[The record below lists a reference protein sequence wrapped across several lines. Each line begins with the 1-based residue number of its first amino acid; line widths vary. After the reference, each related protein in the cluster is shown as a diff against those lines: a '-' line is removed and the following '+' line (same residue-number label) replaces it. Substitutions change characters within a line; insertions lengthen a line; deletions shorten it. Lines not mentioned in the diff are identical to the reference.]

1 MMAEQDYSENL
12 ESVQSRAVDDIQI
25 NALLEEPLYNEHLRP
40 DMESGEVFLAMRG
53 DSIAFY
59 YKGGLLFSYK
69 RLGGKY
75 TFVTNRKYIPFL
87 SAKKYISE
95 VDLGSPF
102 LQAGFADCEV
112 YEGIKERVE
121 VYGGEERVGVSYLV
135 KQASPYFTQY
145 QGSRK
150 VVCIDTEIYPGIKQK
165 DDRIDL
171 LLFNTETR
179 TMRFIEA
186 KHFNNQ
192 ELRSRKDGTNKVVN
206 QINRYTRWAKE
217 SGVAIL
223 DSYAT
228 YIVKLARFGVLLPP
242 PVELEPHCHLY
253 LFGFDSDQLD
263 GTIKEWLK
271 NEDRLKG
278 IRGYIKGGE
287 ETVNPE
293 SLWKVSKAFS

>member
-1 MMAEQDYSENL
+1 MMAEKDYSENL
-12 ESVQSRAVDDIQI
+12 ESIQSRAVDDIQI
-25 NALLEEPLYNEHLRP
+25 NALLEEQLYNERLRP

-87 SAKKYISE
+87 SAKNYISE
-95 VDLGSPF
+95 VDLDSSF
-102 LQAGFADCEV
+102 LQAGFTDWEV

-121 VYGGEERVGVSYLV
+121 IYGGEERVGVSYLV
-135 KQASPYFTQY
+135 KQASPYLTQS

-150 VVCIDTEIYPGIKQK
+150 IVCIDTEIYPGMKQK

-179 TMRFIEA
+179 TLRFIEA
-186 KHFNNQ
+186 KNFNNQ

-206 QINRYTRWAKE
+206 QINRYTKWAKE

-223 DSYAT
+223 EGYTA
-228 YIVKLARFGVLLPP
+228 YIVKLAQFGVLLPT
-242 PVELEPHCHLY
+242 PVELEPYCHLY

-287 ETVNPE
+287 GTVNPE
-293 SLWKVSKAFS
+293 SLWKVSKVFN